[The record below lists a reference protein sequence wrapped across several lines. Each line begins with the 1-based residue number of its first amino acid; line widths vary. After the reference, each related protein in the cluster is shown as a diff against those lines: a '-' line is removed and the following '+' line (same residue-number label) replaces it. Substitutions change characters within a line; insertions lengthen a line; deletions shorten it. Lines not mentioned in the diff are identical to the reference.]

1 MTAARLRR
9 SRANK
14 GWDGVIE
21 RGSGV
26 AVWKQIAS
34 DLQAGIAAGR
44 LGAGDQLPTEM
55 ELAERYRVNRHT
67 VRRAIAEL
75 ANDGYLEAT
84 RGRGTFVSR
93 RPIAYPLTERT
104 RFSEIVSAQDLQPG
118 GRLIASGHEPA
129 RGMVAERLHLPADAP
144 TIRLEMLRVAEGR
157 PVLIATAWFPEGL
170 VPNLVQDYAET
181 GSITKALALAGHA
194 EYRREASWISA
205 APADPEDR
213 HHLRLAEGIPILFV
227 ESVNVTDKGVPLQ
240 FSRTRFA
247 GDAVQIVVKS

>member
-1 MTAARLRR
+1 
-9 SRANK
+9 
-14 GWDGVIE
+14 VIE

-34 DLQAGIAAGR
+34 ELQAGIAAGQI
-44 LGAGDQLPTEM
+44 GAGAQLPTEM

-75 ANDGYLEAT
+75 ANDGTVEAT

-93 RPIAYPLTERT
+93 RPIAYPLTEHT

-118 GRLIASGHEPA
+118 GRLISSAQEPA
-129 RGMVAERLHLPADAP
+129 RGIVAERLALAEGVE
-144 TIRLEMLRVAEGR
+144 TTRLEMLRVAEGR
-157 PVLIATAWFPEGL
+157 PVLVATTWFPAAL
-170 VPNLVQDYAET
+170 VPDLIKDYAET

-194 EYRREASWISA
+194 DYRREASWISA
-205 APADPEDR
+205 APAAPGDR
-213 HHLRLAEGIPILFV
+213 RHLRIEDGVPILFV
-227 ESVNVTDKGVPLQ
+227 ESVNVTGAGVPLQ

-247 GDAVQIVVKS
+247 GDAVQLVVKS